1 MIIFTTTKTTLPI
14 HAKIWHTCFFSF
26 FENLPF
32 WALGTHISLKLQGSL
47 GKSKMALSCW
57 NLAHL

>member
-1 MIIFTTTKTTLPI
+1 MLKYDTLVNWI
-14 HAKIWHTCFFSF
+14 NIWEYFFSF

-47 GKSKMALSCW
+47 GKSKMALSC
-57 NLAHL
+57 